1 MNSCPQFE
9 EDILLAADGS
19 LPERDL
25 AALEQH
31 AGTCTSCAQALRAA
45 RLVETHLAQI
55 ELAPL
60 SSSEIDAHIGAI
72 GARIRAANAQPH
84 APISKRL
91 SGSISAR
98 RIAIAAAVLAL
109 IGAAIAFIVSRGDA
123 PPAPTIVD
131 VRDESTE
138 HISPPAV
145 VDAQA
150 SDPEPEVDTSEPSP
164 TLEQYPADPRRYAEF
179 AAATELAAEA
189 QRDAERLALAR
200 RSVATAL
207 ADAAFTPIPDP
218 VAFAADVDARVGE
231 LVRGD
236 WPLVRIVEGYAR
248 DTDPDLARR
257 ALRYLAARGDVLS
270 LAAVRAATRK
280 PELASEAWRAL
291 AHVQPERV
299 DLLDRDPA
307 ARVAVELTL
316 QSLVERGGRE
326 AAEALEDA
334 LRRSDPSRSDPS
346 RSDPVSLADDG
357 ARENELLDTLVG
369 LGIPAIPSLLRLA
382 EQGRPS
388 RPLALDA
395 LARTPGA
402 AAHLAALVRD
412 TRPPIGDETLLSA
425 FARIPPEGPR
435 ADGVFA
441 WIAARAGESRTRS
454 QALTTLASCGSP
466 AALGVLVDLSARDSA
481 VDVDDA
487 IVTLVELRPE
497 SATELAA
504 SNDARGR
511 KRDQQTLLGMLSTIG
526 RSSAVP
532 GLIALSESPLCDLG
546 DRRLALL
553 ACGVEGSDEDAQ
565 ELERVFDRTSER
577 ELRAAVL
584 VALHTVRGSEC
595 VARVL
600 ADVPDQTREA
610 ILAILDSTDLAQRGV
625 HAQARV
631 AREITRQMARI
642 RP

>member
-1 MNSCPQFE
+1 MNACPRFE
-9 EDILLAADGS
+9 EDILLAVDGS

-31 AGTCTSCAQALRAA
+31 ARTCTSCAQALRAA

-60 SSSEIDAHIGAI
+60 SSSEIDAHIGVI
-72 GARIRAANAQPH
+72 GARIRAANAQPK
-84 APISKRL
+84 APVSKRFSDAL
-91 SGSISAR
+91 SAP
-98 RIAIAAAVLAL
+98 RIAIAAAVLACL
-109 IGAAIAFIVSRGDA
+109 GAAIAFLVSRGDA

-131 VRDESTE
+131 VRDASGEE
-138 HISPPAV
+138 ASPPALV
-145 VDAQA
+145 GVRT
-150 SDPEPEVDTSEPSP
+150 SDPEPELDTSDPSLN
-164 TLEQYPADPRRYAEF
+164 LEQNSADPRRYAEF

-207 ADAAFTPIPDP
+207 ADAAFTAIPDP

-248 DTDPDLARR
+248 DTDLDLARR

-307 ARVAVELTL
+307 ARVAVDLAL
-316 QSLVERGGRE
+316 GSLIERGGRE

-334 LRRSDPSRSDPS
+334 LRRTDPSRTDPS
-346 RSDPVSLADDG
+346 RSDPVSLAEDG
-357 ARENELLDTLVG
+357 ARENELLDALVG

-388 RPLALDA
+388 RALALDA

-402 AAHLAALVRD
+402 FAHLASIVREA
-412 TRPPIGDETLLSA
+412 RPPIGDETLLSA

-454 QALTTLASCGSP
+454 RALTTLARCGSP

-511 KRDQQTLLGMLSTIG
+511 KRDQQALLGMLSTIG

-532 GLIALSESPLCDLG
+532 GLIALSESPLCDMG

-553 ACGVEGSDEDAQ
+553 ACGVAGDADAA
-565 ELERVFDRTSER
+565 ERLALVFARTRER
-577 ELRAAVL
+577 ELRASVL
-584 VALHTVRGSEC
+584 VALQNIGGAAAVDRLVADLPVRTSD
-595 VARVL
+595 AIRKIL
-600 ADVPDQTREA
+600 ADPE
-610 ILAILDSTDLAQRGV
+610 LHQRGV

-631 AREITRQMARI
+631 ARELSRHMAAI